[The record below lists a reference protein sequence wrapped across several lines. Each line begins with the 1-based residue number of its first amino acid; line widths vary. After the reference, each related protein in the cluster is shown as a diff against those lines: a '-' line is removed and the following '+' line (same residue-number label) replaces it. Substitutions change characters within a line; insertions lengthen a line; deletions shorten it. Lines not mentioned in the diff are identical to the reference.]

1 MGEVTPQPS
10 TLRAGDTWYWLVT
23 LAEYPATDWT
33 LNYYLRGSA
42 DISFAG
48 TAEGSDHKI
57 NVAATATAG
66 YAAGIYAWQAV
77 IKHKT
82 DGRVYLI
89 GEGTLEVRPNLETI
103 TGTYDGRSTTK
114 KILDA
119 ATACLLGTA
128 TKEEARM
135 QIYGRSLERRTLAEL
150 EDLKT
155 RYEALYR
162 TEQIRA
168 GQQPPNP
175 VLVKFGT
182 D

>member
-1 MGEVTPQPS
+1 MSEVTPQPS

-23 LAEYPATDWT
+23 LADYPATDWT
-33 LNYYLRGSA
+33 LNYYLRGA
-42 DISFAG
+42 QDISFAG

-57 NVAATATAG
+57 NVAATTTAG
-66 YAAGIYAWQAV
+66 YTAGTYAWQAV

-89 GEGTLEVRPNLETI
+89 GEGTLEVRPNLETV

-119 ATACLLGTA
+119 VTACLLETA

-135 QIYGRSLERRTLAEL
+135 QIYGRSLERRTLDEL
-150 EDLKT
+150 ENLKA

-162 TEQIRA
+162 TEQIRE
-168 GQQPPNP
+168 GQQPPSP
-175 VLVKFGT
+175 VLVRFGT